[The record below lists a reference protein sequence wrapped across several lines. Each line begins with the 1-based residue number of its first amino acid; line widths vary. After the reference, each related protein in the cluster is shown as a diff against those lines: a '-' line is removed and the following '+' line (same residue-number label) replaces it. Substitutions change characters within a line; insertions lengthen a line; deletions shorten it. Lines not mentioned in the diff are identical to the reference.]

1 MSKPMTVIA
10 ITSLLLEARIAG
22 GPGVSVICAH
32 ASQLVSCLE
41 AAIEQGAL
49 GIISF
54 GVAGGLAPHL
64 GPGDWVIGSGVWTE
78 HERYPADRRWSCRLL
93 EAIPGSVHAEIAGV
107 DAPIAYSSEKIRL
120 HSRTGATAVD
130 MESHIA
136 AKIAALHNI
145 PFAICR
151 AVIDPADRDLP
162 PAAVV
167 GLRHDGTPDVLA
179 ISRSIMR
186 QPNQVPALVRTAI
199 DAWTARKALRW
210 GRHLLGV
217 GLSCPYFN
225 EPVSASAEADIFAAT
240 HLRSVGS

>member
-1 MSKPMTVIA
+1 M
-10 ITSLLLEARIAG
+10 
-22 GPGVSVICAH
+22 
-32 ASQLVSCLE
+32 
-41 AAIEQGAL
+41 
-49 GIISF
+49 
-54 GVAGGLAPHL
+54 
-64 GPGDWVIGSGVWTE
+64 
-78 HERYPADRRWSCRLL
+78 
-93 EAIPGSVHAEIAGV
+93 
-107 DAPIAYSSEKIRL
+107 
-120 HSRTGATAVD
+120 AVD

-151 AVIDPADRDLP
+151 TVIDPADRNLP

-186 QPNQVPALVRTAI
+186 QPNQIPALVRTAI
-199 DAWTARKALRW
+199 DAWTARKALRL

-225 EPVSASAEADIFAAT
+225 EPASAPAEADVFAAT